1 MFSKTFGYAL
11 RAVVYVSIHGGDGNK
26 VSLQDLSANL
36 DIPHHFLGKIMQDM
50 VRHGIVDSI
59 KGPSGGFF
67 ANEDTNGTILLKIL
81 KITDG
86 STVFETCALGI
97 RRCNSDNPCPLHK
110 DVAASRGILQETLSH
125 KNIHHLALEVE
136 NGDTFLSR

>member
-1 MFSKTFGYAL
+1 
-11 RAVVYVSIHGGDGNK
+11 
-26 VSLQDLSANL
+26 
-36 DIPHHFLGKIMQDM
+36 M